1 MSRNNH
7 TKGAVNETDEQQ
19 PKIVVDDPADFA
31 KTRQLRS
38 IFDAV
43 DDYIQ
48 ARRDAKRARE
58 DNEIDFETMHGR
70 IFRYAQDLAMT
81 MEPLLKSSEEGRSIW
96 TQRTYQLSGAV
107 RKSELL
113 GFEKAYHRCQRLAED
128 GDADAADA
136 VESWEKLEDSGFSH
150 RKDEVKNQVRTVAT
164 DWGWSVE
171 GAESLVKR
179 TPKLVYPQSTSRGV
193 KFEYAP
199 PADVISD
206 RLFRD
211 LQDHLRQMG
220 LGVSFDTEQ
229 QTKIDDDLLEEVD
242 EWRQEKVK

>member
-1 MSRNNH
+1 M
-7 TKGAVNETDEQQ
+7 TQNEPQLSDDEADEQHR
-19 PKIVVDDPADFA
+19 IVVEDPEDFA

-43 DDYIQ
+43 DDYVD

-113 GFEKAYHRCQRLAED
+113 GFEKAYHRCKTLAED

-136 VESWEKLEDSGFSH
+136 VESWGQEDSGFSH

-164 DWGWSVE
+164 SWGWEVE
-171 GAESLVKR
+171 GAEKLIKR
-179 TPKLVYPQSTSRGV
+179 TPKLVYPKSTSRGV
-193 KFEYAP
+193 KFKYSP
-199 PADVISD
+199 PPDAISNK
-206 RLFRD
+206 LFRD
-211 LQDHLRQMG
+211 LQDYLRQMG
-220 LGVSFDTEQ
+220 LGVQFDTEQ
-229 QTKIDDDLLEEVD
+229 QTKVGDDLLEEVD
-242 EWRQEKVK
+242 EWRADNL